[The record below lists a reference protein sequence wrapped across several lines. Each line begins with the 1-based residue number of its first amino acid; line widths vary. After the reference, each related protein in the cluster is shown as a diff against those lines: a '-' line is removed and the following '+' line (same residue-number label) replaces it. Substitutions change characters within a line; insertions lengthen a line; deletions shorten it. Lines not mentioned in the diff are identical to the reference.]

1 MEIEGCEKKKKN
13 PVLII
18 KGSVCAIGREPPK
31 IPGQGCTRP
40 HFFSPH
46 TLPTLFPSGPV
57 GLQIPERVGCGSQM
71 ALPLALCLS
80 TPLCTPWWNSDQPN
94 YHCCLQ
100 QLFLDRADIPYYKKK
115 KSRKKVRKHLKS
127 LQSFSPWQWVFL
139 FHVRES
145 GLGLEG
151 KGSRACHQSN

>member
-1 MEIEGCEKKKKN
+1 MEIEGWGEKKT
-13 PVLII
+13 VLII

-31 IPGQGCTRP
+31 IPRQGCTRP

-57 GLQIPERVGCGSQM
+57 GLRIPERVECGSQM

-115 KSRKKVRKHLKS
+115 KKKQEESKKTLEKPPIFQS
-127 LQSFSPWQWVFL
+127 LAMSVSVSCQRVWTWPG
-139 FHVRES
+139 RERQPS
-145 GLGLEG
+145 VPSE
-151 KGSRACHQSN
+151 